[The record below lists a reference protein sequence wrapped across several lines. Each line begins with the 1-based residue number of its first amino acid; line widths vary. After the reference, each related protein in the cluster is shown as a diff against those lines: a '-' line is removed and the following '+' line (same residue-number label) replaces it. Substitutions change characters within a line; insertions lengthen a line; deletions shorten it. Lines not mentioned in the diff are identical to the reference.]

1 MSKSC
6 VNCKFML
13 HTQGNEYGQCRRY
26 PPQINP
32 EGEDSDIAS
41 LSPVVA
47 VHHWCGEWKPKEE
60 RFEELLRKSLD
71 DKLTDEEAEELSTL
85 ALERSR
91 PLLESEAK
99 YIGKLTEISRTNDKL
114 IQLLQDENGEQTE

>member
-1 MSKSC
+1 M
-6 VNCKFML
+6 
-13 HTQGNEYGQCRRY
+13 HHY
-26 PPQINP
+26 P
-32 EGEDSDIAS
+32 
-41 LSPVVA
+41 LLMA

-85 ALERSR
+85 AFR